1 MLLQLFLSLDV
12 GLIDE
17 AEKTKFCTS
26 FSNQL
31 ESLGKWEWAI
41 FVLLYLED
49 NGLKRNLVMA
59 VLDRNL
65 PPDTAKK
72 TLEAQSNLV
81 NRMRVPPEWLHRVKA
96 EKYLLLDK
104 YFQAFN
110 HFAHA
115 QDYCRAN
122 EVLMEHLLPGLFI
135 NEQYDIIKTLIGAI
149 EPGSKQI
156 LRWAND
162 AALFSDFLTLQEDVI
177 TFRPENL
184 LKLQMKLQSISDRI
198 ATFAVHTDQQKL
210 CIAEMSKRCASVY
223 KELFRKS
230 GSGLFRSSYSDFVE
244 ALVMPPDY
252 KQNEALYLIKESDS
266 VRC

>member
-1 MLLQLFLSLDV
+1 MLQLFLSLDV
-12 GLIDE
+12 GLIDD

-41 FVLLYLED
+41 FVLLHLED
-49 NGLKRNLVMA
+49 NVLKRNLIMTIM
-59 VLDRNL
+59 DRNL
-65 PPDTAKK
+65 SPNADEKI
-72 TLEAQSNLV
+72 LEAQNNLV
-81 NRMRVPPEWLHRVKA
+81 NRMHVPPEWIHRVKA
-96 EKYLLLDK
+96 EKYLLLEQ

-115 QDYCRAN
+115 RDYCRAN
-122 EVLMEHLLPGLFI
+122 NVLMEHLIPGLFI
-135 NEQYDIIKTLIGAI
+135 NEQYDIIKILITAI
-149 EPGSKQI
+149 EPGSKEI
-156 LRWAND
+156 LRWMND

-177 TFRPENL
+177 TFGTENL
-184 LKLQMKLQSISDRI
+184 LKLQMRLQSIGDRI
-198 ATFAVHTDQQKL
+198 ATFVVHTDQQKL
-210 CIAEMSKRCASVY
+210 CIAEMSKRCASIY

-230 GSGLFRSSYSDFVE
+230 SSRLFRSSYSDFVE